1 LRICYGSRLPRCFIL
16 SPFWA
21 ELLCTRGLRIS
32 RSAFSL
38 NNRSLAKTKMSKIAV
53 KSTLPVN
60 PPLKF
65 LRTSVFLLLP
75 LSTAAA
81 TLAQENPPPS
91 FETRVA
97 PGVEALKSGDLDTAE
112 KIFSSALRQGIKH
125 PLVYHNL
132 GVIAQQR
139 SQHVEAVARFRQALA
154 LEPDFGP
161 SHLLLG
167 SSLLA
172 LGKNAEA
179 VRELQHAVKLMPQQP
194 QAHLQLAEAYE
205 SSENWIAAVQQ
216 LRKLV
221 ELAPQEP
228 EYSYQLGKAW
238 TKLSGWSYQQISRVD
253 PHSARLQQA
262 LGQEYAVQEKYDL
275 ALVAFQKAAQSDPKL
290 PEIHLAIALICL
302 ELKRFDEAVAAIE
315 IELRLV
321 PESKSALDA
330 KAKVEAAKI
339 AASP

>member
-1 LRICYGSRLPRCFIL
+1 M
-16 SPFWA
+16 A
-21 ELLCTRGLRIS
+21 LLYTIS
-32 RSAFSL
+32 VLGRPSLYSGPVNLQECISL
-38 NNRSLAKTKMSKIAV
+38 NNRSLAKTKMSKISV

-60 PPLKF
+60 LPLKF

-75 LSTAAA
+75 SSTAAS

-91 FETRVA
+91 FETQVA

-132 GVIAQQR
+132 GVISQQR
-139 SQHVEAVARFRQALA
+139 GQHVEAVTRFRQALA

-161 SHLLLG
+161 AHLLLG

-216 LRKLV
+216 LQKLV

-275 ALVAFQKAAQSDPKL
+275 ALAAFQKAAQSDPKL

-302 ELKRFDEAVAAIE
+302 ELKRFDEALAAIE
-315 IELRLV
+315 IELHLV

-330 KAKVEAAKI
+330 KAKIQAAKI